1 MFAKRLLAVLV
12 PAILASTAAHA
23 GIALIGKGT
32 LSGTDL
38 SGLTNTLEDGAA
50 ANILGGMGSAIAW
63 AGGSTFLLTPDRGP
77 NASTWNAAVDNTTSW
92 IPRYQTIDL
101 GLGGA
106 TFSTGSIATLTPT
119 LSATTLLSSAS
130 ALNYG
135 SAEAVREGRVPRV
148 ECDGGCRAR
157 EDPDQAR
164 GPHRGERGAIRA
176 RGVD

>member
-32 LSGTDL
+32 LSGADL

-77 NASTWNAAVDNTTSW
+77 NASMTRA
-92 IPRYQTIDL
+92 
-101 GLGGA
+101 
-106 TFSTGSIATLTPT
+106 GSP
-119 LSATTLLSSAS
+119 LS
-130 ALNYG
+130 
-135 SAEAVREGRVPRV
+135 
-148 ECDGGCRAR
+148 C
-157 EDPDQAR
+157 
-164 GPHRGERGAIRA
+164 GP
-176 RGVD
+176 